1 MPDRS
6 RRRRLQHGRVYGA
19 VEAWLPEPLEGAD
32 GVRREAA
39 LRLAAELDTGS
50 TPAHAVPRLANA
62 LAGLI
67 AAIESERT
75 TGDDLALA
83 RRLLGELKLG

>member
-1 MPDRS
+1 
-6 RRRRLQHGRVYGA
+6 
-19 VEAWLPEPLEGAD
+19 
-32 GVRREAA
+32 
-39 LRLAAELDTGS
+39 
-50 TPAHAVPRLANA
+50 VPRLANA

-67 AAIESERT
+67 EAIESEHT